1 MGEKHES
8 SGSPRA
14 GGTAGTARSRRRD
27 DNPQVRYLRHR
38 PASHDP
44 RATPGR
50 EVMDHAGQASGR
62 EAVGEAFAVAVSMI
76 FGQAETG
83 LHTLKAI
90 LLATLGWESRRD
102 I

>member
-1 MGEKHES
+1 
-8 SGSPRA
+8 
-14 GGTAGTARSRRRD
+14 
-27 DNPQVRYLRHR
+27 
-38 PASHDP
+38 
-44 RATPGR
+44 
-50 EVMDHAGQASGR
+50 MDHAGQASGR